1 MQRFLIVLAFLILS
15 FFQLYAQ
22 KAELVTNKYIKAYGT
37 HFTEPVKDKK
47 WANENGSTF
56 TKAKYSEYEGE
67 TFVKITTSKEVNTLL
82 KYAIKVKK
90 GTLEMIVVDSQN
102 EVLFQ
107 KSFSKDEK
115 GETEVVFQENQE
127 YKIKFIGQQTA
138 GSYFCQWIEK

>member
-1 MQRFLIVLAFLILS
+1 MQKFLLLVAFLILN
-15 FFQLYAQ
+15 FFQLFAQ
-22 KAELVTNKYIKAYGT
+22 EKGTNNHIKAEGT

-47 WANENGSTF
+47 WANENGNTY
-56 TKAKYSEYEGE
+56 TKARYSEYEGE

-82 KYAIKVKK
+82 KYTVKVKK
-90 GTLEMIVVDSQN
+90 GTLEMIVVDSRN

-107 KSFSKDEK
+107 KSFSKDEN
-115 GETEVVFQENQE
+115 GETEVLFQENQE